1 MTTALRRRIAT
12 HKAVHYLGRSLPL
25 VKWLR

>member
-1 MTTALRRRIAT
+1 MTTSVRGPIAM